1 MFFEIFSSLSEFLIA
16 IFICVEEKR
25 ERARFR
31 RVNNVELFHTRR
43 YVGLLSEFLKSKQES
58 RKKEEIQSQELS
70 DFLSE
75 FIVTVYSK
83 RNASSEFSTH
93 PMRTA
98 RLLYHFSD
106 NFLSK
111 LFY

>member
-1 MFFEIFSSLSEFLIA
+1 MAEGEILRFPALQKPVTQ
-16 IFICVEEKR
+16 FIEEQK
-25 ERARFR
+25 
-31 RVNNVELFHTRR
+31 NNQTSKARR

-58 RKKEEIQSQELS
+58 RKIEEIQSQELS